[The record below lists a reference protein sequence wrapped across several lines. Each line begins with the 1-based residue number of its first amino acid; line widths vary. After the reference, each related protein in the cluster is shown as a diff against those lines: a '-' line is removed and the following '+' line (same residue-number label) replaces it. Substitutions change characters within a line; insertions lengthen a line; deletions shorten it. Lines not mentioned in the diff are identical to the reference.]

1 MSDRTPQSFATHRRV
16 IPLYHVVLFA
26 VFLVNSIWSIV
37 QLVRSP
43 SWSTVIGSAVALA
56 LLGLFYYAREFALT
70 VQDRVIRLEMRLRLR
85 ELLPADLKERVQEL
99 SRDQLV
105 ALRFASNAELP
116 DLVRE
121 VLTNDIRRRD
131 DIKRRIKKWEP
142 DDLRA

>member
-1 MSDRTPQSFATHRRV
+1 MRDRTPQSFATHRRV

-43 SWSTVIGSAVALA
+43 SWSTIIGSAVALA

-131 DIKRRIKKWEP
+131 DIKRRIKKWEA
-142 DDLRA
+142 DDFRA

>member
-1 MSDRTPQSFATHRRV
+1 MRDRTPQSFATHRR
-16 IPLYHVVLFA
+16 ILPLYHVVLFA

-43 SWSTVIGSAVALA
+43 SWATVIGSAVALA